1 MLSNLSKD
9 IIYVHGICRFIVK
22 HNAIYKKR
30 TKTDLL
36 SGKLF
41 FNLFFVTAKK
51 KDGRMPPEDNPTTEK
66 VRQFFPD
73 TWLWEL
79 QIIG

>member
-41 FNLFFVTAKK
+41 FNFSLLQQRKK
-51 KDGRMPPEDNPTTEK
+51 MEGCHQKIIPPLKKSDNSS
-66 VRQFFPD
+66 
-73 TWLWEL
+73 
-79 QIIG
+79 QILGYGSYR